1 MENTREEKQLKHPS
15 RFYAIPVTGSME
27 TRVALVFAERV
38 QVMGLDVRSIIVP
51 AGMKGYVI
59 VELGDPGDLYDL
71 IRGVRNVKRRR
82 PLLMK
87 QEEVLKLAKPVVE
100 IPELKRNQIVEIIGG
115 PFKGMR
121 GRVVEVYESRGE
133 VDLVLLESEFH
144 MVITVPIEQVKP
156 AETE

>member
-1 MENTREEKQLKHPS
+1 MENTREEKQLKRSS

>member
-1 MENTREEKQLKHPS
+1 MSEEQRQYNIKT
-15 RFYAIPVTGSME
+15 RFYAIPVTGSTE
-27 TRVALVFAERV
+27 LKVAMVFAERT
-38 QVMGLDVRSIIVP
+38 QVMGLDVRSIVVP

-59 VELGDPGDLYDL
+59 VELGNPGDLYDL

-87 QEEVLKLAKPVVE
+87 PEEVVKLARPVVE

-144 MVITVPIEQVKP
+144 MVITVPIEQVKL
-156 AETE
+156 AESE

>member
-1 MENTREEKQLKHPS
+1 MNEEQHQYDIKT
-15 RFYAIPVTGSME
+15 RFYAIPVTGSTE
-27 TRVALVFAERV
+27 LKVAMVFAERT
-38 QVMGLDVRSIIVP
+38 QVMGLDVRSIVVP

-59 VELGDPGDLYDL
+59 VELGNPGDLYDL

-87 QEEVLKLAKPVVE
+87 PEEVVKLARPVVE
-100 IPELKRNQIVEIIGG
+100 IPELKRDQIVEIIGG

-144 MVITVPIEQVKP
+144 MVITVPIEQVKL
-156 AETE
+156 AESE

>member
-1 MENTREEKQLKHPS
+1 MSEEQHQRNIKT
-15 RFYAIPVTGSME
+15 RFYAIPVTGSTE
-27 TRVALVFAERV
+27 LKVAMVFAERT
-38 QVMGLDVRSIIVP
+38 QVMGLDVRSIVVP

-59 VELGDPGDLYDL
+59 VELGNPGDLYDL

-87 QEEVLKLAKPVVE
+87 PEEVVKLARPVVE
-100 IPELKRNQIVEIIGG
+100 IPELKRDQIVEIIGG

-144 MVITVPIEQVKP
+144 MVITVPIEQVKL
-156 AETE
+156 AESE